1 MRSWYIIQESLQS
14 AYKTVVINKLRT
26 VLSLLGITIGIF
38 AIISVFT
45 VLDSL
50 ESNVRESLA
59 GLGDDVIYVEKW
71 PWAPEAGKEYEWW
84 KYYNRPL
91 ASLKEY
97 QELKKRLNKA
107 GSVCFA
113 AARNSTISYLNN
125 SAENI
130 LVWGVSEDFEKS
142 RSINLDYGR
151 YFTDFEI
158 YSGKNYAIIGN
169 KLANELFENENPV
182 GRNIK
187 ISGHKAIII
196 GMLQKEGKSMVGG
209 GSMDENIV
217 IPVRFF
223 SKINNLR
230 EESSNPMI
238 WIKAGKKVPVGELK
252 DEVRGVL
259 RALRR
264 LKPSADDNFALN
276 QASMISAGVDQIFV
290 VINIAGWIIGMFSI
304 LVGGFGILNIMFVS
318 VRERTNIIGIQ
329 RAMGAKRNYV
339 LLEVLYES
347 GILSLLGGIIGLLLI
362 FCGTL
367 ILNNT
372 TDFEIHLSLGNIIK
386 GLIISGCVG
395 IIAGLFPAY
404 KASRLNPVEAI
415 STPY

>member
-1 MRSWYIIQESLQS
+1 MRSWYILQESLQT
-14 AYKTVVINKLRT
+14 AYKTIVVNKLRT

-50 ESNVRESLA
+50 ESNVRDSLA

-71 PWAPEAGKEYEWW
+71 PWAPEEGREYEWW
-84 KYYNRPL
+84 KYFNRPVPT
-91 ASLKEY
+91 LKEY
-97 QELKKRLNKA
+97 HELKKRLKKA
-107 GSVCFA
+107 GNVCFV
-113 AARNSTISYLNN
+113 AARGRTISYLDN
-125 SAENI
+125 SAKDI

-142 RSINLDYGR
+142 RSINLELGR

-158 YSGKNYAIIGN
+158 YSGKNYALIGN
-169 KLANELFENENPV
+169 NLAKEFFEDENPV
-182 GRNIK
+182 GRKIK
-187 ISGHKAIII
+187 ISGNKAIII
-196 GMLQKEGKSMVGG
+196 GVIQKEGKSMVGG
-209 GSMDENIV
+209 GSMDEHIV
-217 IPVRFF
+217 LPVRFF
-223 SKINNLR
+223 SKFINLR

-238 WIKAGKKVPVGELK
+238 WIKAGENIPVNELK
-252 DEVRGVL
+252 VEARGVL
-259 RALRR
+259 RAIRR

-276 QASMISAGVDQIFV
+276 QSSMISAGVDQIFK

-318 VRERTNIIGIQ
+318 VRERTNMIGIQ

-339 LLEVLYES
+339 MLEVLYES
-347 GILSLLGGIIGLLLI
+347 GLLSILGGIIGLLLI

-367 ILNNT
+367 IINNT
-372 TDFEIHLSLGNIIK
+372 SDFEIHLSLRNIIR
-386 GLIISGCVG
+386 GLIISASIG

-415 STPY
+415 TTTF